1 MTTEY
6 GKIVDI
12 DGAFYA
18 DGKELA
24 SILDITKARVS
35 QLTAEGF
42 FLREETEEGQLYNL
56 HDCVQAYWE
65 KKISTESEEDKKI
78 RRDRAKAEVKL
89 KKAKADIEALR
100 AAELQGKMHRSED
113 VQLFTQDLV
122 DCVKTSLLS
131 LPGRCAVEVSLCETA
146 EKASLILRDNVKEI
160 LRELSE
166 YDYDPERYEAL
177 VRKRENINQKE
188 TEDDE

>member
-6 GKIVDI
+6 GTIVDI

-42 FLREETEEGQLYNL
+42 FLREDTENGQLYNL

-65 KKISTESEEDKKI
+65 KKICTETEEDRKI
-78 RRDRAKAEVKL
+78 RRERAKAEAKL

-100 AAELQGKMHRSED
+100 AAELQGNMHRSED

-122 DCVKTSLLS
+122 DYVKTSLLS
-131 LPGRCAVEVSLCETA
+131 LPGRCAVELSICETA
-146 EKASLILRDNVKEI
+146 EEASLLLRDNVKEI

-166 YDYDPERYEAL
+166 YDYDPERYEAR
-177 VRKRENINQKE
+177 VRERENMNQKE
-188 TEDDE
+188 AEDD